1 MRDERL
7 GIFTGLTR
15 YVQMRSLFGLQ
26 MSQFL
31 PLRPDTTAWCR
42 ALFLLMELALLPRKR
57 TLSMSDGCLQGVRH
71 RRLCGGEIREWPTGA
86 FESQIGEYYESVHRM
101 TLCTQPRSNLR
112 CVSVG
117 TRITRGRLHDHL
129 GEIA

>member
-86 FESQIGEYYESVHRM
+86 FESQIGGYYESVHRM
-101 TLCTQPRSNLR
+101 TLCT
-112 CVSVG
+112 
-117 TRITRGRLHDHL
+117 
-129 GEIA
+129 